1 MGYRQLSTAP
11 RDHLQDA
18 AVNILDAPVY
28 SQRDPAWA
36 KEHYGLPRAAASSL
50 IGAYGCAITCIAQKL
65 TLLGVTTTP
74 LQVQQQMAARGAYK
88 NYGSFNFVD
97 WARVPVVFPQL
108 RYLGREDV
116 ATPKAPQ
123 RIMDLINLRLTLND
137 APIIYVDAE
146 RYVLGLQQ
154 HFVLV
159 VSTLESG
166 ALLVAN
172 PWNGTLQDLR
182 PYADTDA
189 QAVRGLI
196 NLHWNFDP
204 GKAI

>member
-1 MGYRQLSTAP
+1 M
-11 RDHLQDA
+11 
-18 AVNILDAPVY
+18 NILDTPVY
-28 SQRDPAWA
+28 SQRDPKWA
-36 KEHYGLPRAAASSL
+36 KEHYGLSRAANSSM

-65 TLLGVTTTP
+65 TLQGVATTP
-74 LQVQQQMAARGAYK
+74 LEVQQKMAARGAFK
-88 NYGSFNFVD
+88 NFGTFNFVD
-97 WARVPVVFPQL
+97 WSKVPVVFPQL
-108 RYLGREDV
+108 KYVGRNDV
-116 ATPKAPQ
+116 TSPVAPQ
-123 RIMDLINLRLTLND
+123 RIMDSITLRLQRND
-137 APIIYVDAE
+137 PPIIYVDAE

-189 QAVRGLI
+189 RAVRGLM
-196 NLHWNFDP
+196 LLDLNFDAS
-204 GKAI
+204 KAI